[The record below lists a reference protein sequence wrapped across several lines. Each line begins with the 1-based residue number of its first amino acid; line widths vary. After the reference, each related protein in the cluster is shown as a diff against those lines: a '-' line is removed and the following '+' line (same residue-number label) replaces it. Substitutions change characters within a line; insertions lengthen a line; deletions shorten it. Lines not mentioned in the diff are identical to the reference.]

1 MTNDKEVLLKALEYT
16 VESLTALEL
25 EHLLIELSKKYY
37 VDLASN
43 LIDAECAVKLQRDMD
58 ARIEEYRNRQS

>member
-25 EHLLIELSKKYY
+25 EYLLIELSKKYY

-43 LIDAECAVKLQRDMD
+43 LIDAEVAVKLARDVD
-58 ARIEEYRNRQS
+58 ARLEEYRQS